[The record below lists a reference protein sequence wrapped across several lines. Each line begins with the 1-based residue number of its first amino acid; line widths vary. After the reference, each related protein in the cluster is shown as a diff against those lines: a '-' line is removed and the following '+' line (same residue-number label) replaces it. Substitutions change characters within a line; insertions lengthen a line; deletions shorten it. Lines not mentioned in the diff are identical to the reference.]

1 MKWLERRVMQ
11 CLSSDWQLHMLL
23 IQQMD
28 TVEACCGQGA
38 FALLRGRME
47 HVGDRAC
54 KHHLVLALQGHELS
68 GALQEGKNSKTYGQ
82 LFIV

>member
-1 MKWLERRVMQ
+1 
-11 CLSSDWQLHMLL
+11 MLL
-23 IQQMD
+23 IQQMA
-28 TVEACCGQGA
+28 TEACCGQGA

-47 HVGDRAC
+47 HMTVGDRAC

-68 GALQEGKNSKTYGQ
+68 GALQEGKNSKIYGQ